1 MAACPVLRNT
11 KIETRSK
18 WIFPIFL
25 PRASAPPATITTT
38 TIRTFI
44 IVLCKLGPKHASRTS
59 QSLSSTSSPRVPE
72 TFTSRWYNN
81 LINCHIDHAYQCNN
95 CTDWNIPTANMCPF
109 WCITSIDTHPSLFV
123 HLLCESMWW
132 NIQFIII
139 HSNVVT
145 VLSCLRTYLH
155 VLVRVSNNTWESK
168 NSIYLY
174 KLNYWQESG
183 NRSAHR
189 ATEKFRIRSEAKYI
203 NHQNALLVS
212 N

>member
-1 MAACPVLRNT
+1 MQIRSQ
-11 KIETRSK
+11 TRQSH
-18 WIFPIFL
+18 IPIIIINL
-25 PRASAPPATITTT
+25 IPRG
-38 TIRTFI
+38 FI
-44 IVLCKLGPKHASRTS
+44 GCRRLSRVGGT
-59 QSLSSTSSPRVPE
+59 
-72 TFTSRWYNN
+72 YNN

-189 ATEKFRIRSEAKYI
+189 ATEKFRIRSEAKCIISEQLTLYP
-203 NHQNALLVS
+203 HLVLNATEE
-212 N
+212 